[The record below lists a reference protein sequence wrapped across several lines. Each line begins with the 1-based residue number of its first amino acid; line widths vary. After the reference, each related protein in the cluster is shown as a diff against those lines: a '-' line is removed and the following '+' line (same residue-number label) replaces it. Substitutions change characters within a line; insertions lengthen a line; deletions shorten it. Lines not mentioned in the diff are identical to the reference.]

1 MIKVLGEN
9 YYLDL
14 DQVEA
19 YIEVI
24 SYSGAEENTI
34 SVTKYEMVKMLM
46 EILLTER
53 DEVDESLGSKA
64 QVSIPF
70 KIAFNT
76 LLHKNLINKF

>member
-53 DEVDESLGSKA
+53 DEVDETLGSKA
-64 QVSIPF
+64 QISIPF